1 MSSTT
6 KNAIS
11 KSSAKITSFLRKAP
25 ASADDSSTSRDEST
39 ALETENS
46 NVFDDTSCSLQ
57 TVHHEDG
64 GMSTPTDTGSKKRVA
79 SQSPT
84 VEAGIMLKKPALLSL
99 DDSLAELLSHDPSF
113 EKDTPHWVPLLFTSF
128 AAVVNEL
135 KVVSSKL
142 DAAESFKKEMSDKV
156 VCLNSTVDSMK
167 SDFECL
173 KAEMKIMKAENTEM
187 KNNIGLLI
195 AQVDHNEQHS
205 RNECLLLHGVP
216 EKSDRSVPENSKV
229 IFAAE
234 ISSKVGVKM
243 TEKNIKRA
251 HRYGPPAETANR
263 VRSSPVSGTRASAT
277 LFTTRKKS

>member
-1 MSSTT
+1 
-6 KNAIS
+6 
-11 KSSAKITSFLRKAP
+11 
-25 ASADDSSTSRDEST
+25 
-39 ALETENS
+39 
-46 NVFDDTSCSLQ
+46 
-57 TVHHEDG
+57 
-64 GMSTPTDTGSKKRVA
+64 
-79 SQSPT
+79 
-84 VEAGIMLKKPALLSL
+84 
-99 DDSLAELLSHDPSF
+99 
-113 EKDTPHWVPLLFTSF
+113 
-128 AAVVNEL
+128 
-135 KVVSSKL
+135 
-142 DAAESFKKEMSDKV
+142 MSDKV

-167 SDFECL
+167 SDFDFR

-195 AQVDHNEQHS
+195 AQVDHNEQRETS
-205 RNECLLLHGVP
+205 VFFFECLLLHGVP

-251 HRYGPPAETANR
+251 HRYGLPRETANR